1 MLYSI
6 LKQAIRWQGLFYRW
20 TRYSPKILY
29 RMVRPAILILVLY
42 FDCLYTFYLTL
53 SGIRVNLRNSY
64 IFFQNDIICLFAC
77 RSNNSKPLE
86 EELLGYLSLTG
97 VVNGCSYNLQ
107 IAAD

>member
-1 MLYSI
+1 MLIFSANLFNNRPLQIIQTKKDAKRVANIMRSSEVGDFYS
-6 LKQAIRWQGLFYRW
+6 
-20 TRYSPKILY
+20 
-29 RMVRPAILILVLY
+29 
-42 FDCLYTFYLTL
+42 TL